1 VKRKYDGSPTSIHSS
16 YRMAGIKSYART
28 LQLLLPIFLSIFSSL
43 SPSILSSTTTTAFVS
58 QMPTRHQIATPYRY
72 DTSSRVPIHPMT
84 IICQMSTQKE
94 EEQVDNITSNNE
106 GEVEED
112 DDDSDNIDDL
122 FTISWKSEED
132 PEEER
137 NKYPTLNRWQ
147 SLDPKIKEKIIQEQ
161 GLKAKA
167 KKSKFVSKND
177 KKRQLMMQYKKSQII
192 KKRESRIQRPLVANS
207 TDRILLSDLQ
217 PNTILTNGTVI
228 SLKSYGVYVDVGS
241 QVDGLLHVSQISRAE
256 NMTFVAHPREVFSPG
271 DVVENL
277 YVHRVSSELRKL
289 QLSLLPPEQ
298 RGILPRRKVDSRNDE
313 HGDGEND
320 EDDVDRI
327 PLNDIGLDD
336 ELWGIIERVTNYGA
350 YVELGAVVKGFLHF
364 MDHPYFGTDKYK
376 GAHPSEYMKL
386 GQRVRVWV
394 SQVDMEKERIKLT
407 ALRPESLPILRRG
420 LRF

>member
-1 VKRKYDGSPTSIHSS
+1 
-16 YRMAGIKSYART
+16 
-28 LQLLLPIFLSIFSSL
+28 
-43 SPSILSSTTTTAFVS
+43 
-58 QMPTRHQIATPYRY
+58 
-72 DTSSRVPIHPMT
+72 
-84 IICQMSTQKE
+84 MSTQKE

-241 QVDGLLHVSQISRAE
+241 QVDGLLHVSQISRAD

-277 YVHRVSSELRKL
+277 YVHRVSPELRKL

>member
-1 VKRKYDGSPTSIHSS
+1 
-16 YRMAGIKSYART
+16 
-28 LQLLLPIFLSIFSSL
+28 
-43 SPSILSSTTTTAFVS
+43 
-58 QMPTRHQIATPYRY
+58 
-72 DTSSRVPIHPMT
+72 
-84 IICQMSTQKE
+84 
-94 EEQVDNITSNNE
+94 
-106 GEVEED
+106 
-112 DDDSDNIDDL
+112 
-122 FTISWKSEED
+122 
-132 PEEER
+132 
-137 NKYPTLNRWQ
+137 
-147 SLDPKIKEKIIQEQ
+147 
-161 GLKAKA
+161 
-167 KKSKFVSKND
+167 
-177 KKRQLMMQYKKSQII
+177 MMQYKKSQII